1 MDSYDDSEAI
11 ELIIYV
17 LKKIEGIGCRTATV
31 IAMYYE
37 TLDNFLDANFLS
49 LGNITNVQGRQVVK
63 SGRAQAICAAIQKI
77 PRGYSVKETWTRLLI
92 KEFLDKQVSR
102 LEDLSLNSLMINP
115 FLVKV
120 LDLRTPDEVIK
131 FNLYQNVTRSIVTS
145 WGMCVQSILQHSG
158 AKKITERNSGFDIQ
172 KVYEDIV
179 YYLQIKSSPN
189 SMNVDMVRH
198 FNTRVANLQKKGE
211 KYKALLGLTFGTR
224 DDVGHQI
231 TNYVDLPQSDI
242 LVGRELWD
250 FISEETNFHCK
261 VLNAIVEVVAEG
273 SLPKN
278 FSEMVED
285 KFEKLLDEWVNEYGE
300 GQDSVDRVVSEGF

>member
-17 LKKIEGIGCRTATV
+17 LRKIKGIGCRTATV

-63 SGRAQAICAAIQKI
+63 SDRAQAICAAIQEI
-77 PRGYSVKETWTRLLI
+77 PKGYSVKEIWIRLLI
-92 KEFLDKQVSR
+92 KDFLDKQVSM
-102 LEDLSLNSLMINP
+102 LETLSLSSLMINP
-115 FLVKV
+115 FLVKA
-120 LDLRTPDEVIK
+120 LDLKTPDQVIK
-131 FNLYQNVTRSIVTS
+131 FNLYQNITRSIVTS

-158 AKKITERNSGFDIQ
+158 AQKITEKNSGFDIQ

-189 SMNVDMVRH
+189 PMNADMIRH

-211 KYKALLGLTFGTR
+211 KYKALLGLTFGNK
-224 DDVGHQI
+224 DEVGHLI
-231 TNYVDLPQSDI
+231 TTYIDLPQSHV
-242 LVGRELWD
+242 LVGKELWD
-250 FISEETNFHCK
+250 FVSEETNFHCK
-261 VLNAIVEVVAEG
+261 VLNAIVEVVSG
-273 SLPKN
+273 
-278 FSEMVED
+278 
-285 KFEKLLDEWVNEYGE
+285 
-300 GQDSVDRVVSEGF
+300 RTIT

>member
-11 ELIIYV
+11 ELIIHV
-17 LKKIEGIGCRTATV
+17 LTKIKGIGDKTAAA
-31 IAMYYE
+31 IAVYYG
-37 TLDNFLDANFLS
+37 TLDDFLDANFVS
-49 LGNITNVQGRQVVK
+49 LGSIINFQGKRVVK
-63 SGRAQAICAAIQKI
+63 PAQAICEAIQEI
-77 PRGYSVKETWTRLLI
+77 PKGYSVKETWIRLLI
-92 KEFLDKQVSR
+92 KEFLDKQVSM
-102 LEDLSLNSLMINP
+102 LENLSLNSLMINP
-115 FLVKV
+115 FLVKA
-120 LDLRTPDEVIK
+120 LNLKTPDEVIK

-145 WGMCVQSILQHSG
+145 WGICVQSILQRSG
-158 AKKITERNSGFDIQ
+158 AQKITERNSGFDIQ

-211 KYKALLGLTFGTR
+211 RYKALLGLTFGSK
-224 DDVGHQI
+224 DEVGPQI
-231 TNYVDLPQSDI
+231 TNYIDLPQSDV
-242 LVGRELWD
+242 LAGKELWD

-285 KFEKLLDEWVNEYGE
+285 KFEKLLDEWVNEYGD
-300 GQDSVDRVVSEGF
+300 GQDSVDKVVSEGF